1 MEKKN
6 NILEINNLSVSY
18 GPIKA
23 VKKVSLEINQGEFVA
38 LIGAN
43 GAGKSSLLKTIL
55 GINKVENG
63 NVAFLQQDITGKP
76 TDKIV
81 SSGLSLIPEGHVI
94 FTSMSVLEN
103 LQLGAYQNLAEFEDN
118 LNRIFGYFPVL
129 KVRSSQIAGTLSGG
143 EQQMLSMGR
152 ALMSKPKL
160 ILVDEPS
167 LGLAPKIV
175 TDIFNILSELNK
187 EGYSILLAEQN
198 AKKALECSHR
208 CYVMKTGEI
217 AMSGFSTSLM
227 DDPKIRQAY
236 LGGN

>member
-6 NILEINNLSVSY
+6 SILNVENLSVAY

-23 VKKVSLEINQGEFVA
+23 VKGVDLNIDQGECVA

-43 GAGKSSLLKTIL
+43 GAGKTSLLKAIL
-55 GINKVENG
+55 GIKKPEKGSVS
-63 NVAFLQQDITGKP
+63 FLNQEITGNS

-94 FTSMSVLEN
+94 FTSMTVLEN
-103 LQLGAYQNLAEFEDN
+103 LQIGAYQNMSSFEEN
-118 LNRIFGYFPVL
+118 LERIFGYFPIL
-129 KVRSSQIAGTLSGG
+129 KKRSNQIAGTLSGG

-160 ILVDEPS
+160 IMVDEPS

-175 TDIFNILSELNK
+175 TDIFKILVELNG

-198 AKKALECSHR
+198 AKKALECSNR

-217 AMSGFSTSLM
+217 AMSGFSEDLI
-227 DDPKIRQAY
+227 DDPKIRKAY
-236 LGGN
+236 LGGV

>member
-1 MEKKN
+1 LEKKN
-6 NILEINNLSVSY
+6 NILEVNNLSVTY

-23 VKKVSLEINQGEFVA
+23 VKKVSLEISQGEFVA

-43 GAGKSSLLKTIL
+43 GAGKSSLLKAIL
-55 GINKVENG
+55 GINKVEEG
-63 NVAFLQQDITGKP
+63 SVIFLQQDITEKP
-76 TDKIV
+76 TDRIV

-94 FTSMSVLEN
+94 FSSMSVLEN
-103 LQLGAYQNLAEFEDN
+103 LQLGAYQNLAEFENN

-129 KVRSSQIAGTLSGG
+129 KDRSSQIAGTLSGG

-175 TDIFNILSELNK
+175 TGIFNILLELNK

-198 AKKALECSHR
+198 AKKALECSNR

-217 AMSGFSTSLM
+217 AMSGFSTHLM

>member
-1 MEKKN
+1 MEKKS
-6 NILEINNLSVSY
+6 NILKTEGLSITY

-23 VKKVSLEINQGEFVA
+23 VKKVNIEIKQGEFVA

-43 GAGKSSLLKTIL
+43 GAGKTSLLKAIL
-55 GINKVENG
+55 GIQRPDKGRVQ
-63 NVAFLQQDITGKP
+63 FLGIDITRQS

-81 SSGLSLIPEGHVI
+81 SLGLCLIPEGHVI
-94 FTSMSVLEN
+94 FTSMTVLEN
-103 LQLGAYQNLAEFEDN
+103 LQLGAYHDYDNFEKNLERVFT
-118 LNRIFGYFPVL
+118 YFPIL
-129 KVRSSQIAGTLSGG
+129 QERSSQIAGTLSGG

-160 ILVDEPS
+160 ILIDEPS

-175 TDIFNILSELNK
+175 TEIFNILLELNK

-208 CYVMKTGEI
+208 CYVMQTGEI
-217 AMSGFSTSLM
+217 AMTGFSG
-227 DDPKIRQAY
+227 DIIDNPKIRQAY
-236 LGGN
+236 LGSN

>member
-43 GAGKSSLLKTIL
+43 GAGKSSLLKAIL

-63 NVAFLQQDITGKP
+63 NVAFLQKDITGKP

>member
-43 GAGKSSLLKTIL
+43 GAGKSSLLKAIL

>member
-1 MEKKN
+1 LEKKN

-43 GAGKSSLLKTIL
+43 GAGKSSLLKAIL
-55 GINKVENG
+55 GINKVEEG
-63 NVAFLQQDITGKP
+63 SVIFLQQDITEKP
-76 TDKIV
+76 TDRIV

-94 FTSMSVLEN
+94 FSSMSVLEN
-103 LQLGAYQNLAEFEDN
+103 LQLGAYQNLAEFENN

-129 KVRSSQIAGTLSGG
+129 KDRSSQIAGTLSGG

-175 TDIFNILSELNK
+175 TGIFNILLELNK

-198 AKKALECSHR
+198 AKKALECSNR

-217 AMSGFSTSLM
+217 AMSGFSTHLM

>member
-43 GAGKSSLLKTIL
+43 GAGKSSLLKAIL

-63 NVAFLQQDITGKP
+63 NIAFLQQDITGKP

>member
-1 MEKKN
+1 MEKNN
-6 NILEINNLSVSY
+6 NILEVENLSVAY

-23 VKKVSLEINQGEFVA
+23 VKAVNLMINQGEIVA
-38 LIGAN
+38 LIGSN
-43 GAGKSSLLKTIL
+43 GAGKTSLLKAIL
-55 GINKVENG
+55 GIQRAERG
-63 NVAFLQQDITGKP
+63 CIYFLGKDITHLA

-81 SSGLSLIPEGHVI
+81 GTGLCLIPEGHVI
-94 FTSMSVLEN
+94 FSSMTVLEN
-103 LQLGAYQNLAEFEDN
+103 LQLGAYYLRRDLEKS
-118 LNRIFGYFPVL
+118 LNRVFNYFPIL
-129 KVRSSQIAGTLSGG
+129 QERRHQIAGTLSGG

-175 TDIFNILSELNK
+175 TEIYNIILELHK

-198 AKKALECSHR
+198 AKKALATSNR

-217 AMSGFSTSLM
+217 ALSGFSNDLM
-227 DDPKIRQAY
+227 DDSKILQAY
-236 LGGN
+236 LGG

>member
-43 GAGKSSLLKTIL
+43 GAGKSSLLKAIL

-103 LQLGAYQNLAEFEDN
+103 LQLGAYQNLAEFENN

>member
-1 MEKKN
+1 MKKKN
-6 NILEINNLSVSY
+6 NILEIEHLSVTY

-23 VKKVSLEINQGEFVA
+23 VKKVNLEVNQGECVA

-43 GAGKSSLLKTIL
+43 GAGKTSLLKAIL
-55 GINKVENG
+55 GIQKAETG
-63 NVAFLQQDITGKP
+63 NIFFLGKDITRKT

-81 SSGLSLIPEGHVI
+81 SSGLCLIPEGHVI
-94 FTSMSVLEN
+94 FSSMTVLEN
-103 LQLGAYQNLAEFEDN
+103 LQLGAYHNPTDFDENLKRVFN
-118 LNRIFGYFPVL
+118 YFPIL
-129 KVRSSQIAGTLSGG
+129 QGRIGQLAGTLSGG

-175 TDIFNILSELNK
+175 TDIFDIILELNR

-198 AKKALECSHR
+198 AKKALESSNR
-208 CYVMKTGEI
+208 CYVMKTGEMAI
-217 AMSGFSTSLM
+217 SGFSREII

-236 LGGN
+236 LGGS

>member
-6 NILEINNLSVSY
+6 NILEIESLSVTY

-23 VKKVSLEINQGEFVA
+23 VKTVNLEINQGEFVA

-43 GAGKSSLLKTIL
+43 GAGKTSLLKAIL
-55 GINKVENG
+55 GIQKSDTGSVNFMGK
-63 NVAFLQQDITGKP
+63 DITREA

-81 SSGLSLIPEGHVI
+81 SSGLCLIPEGHVI
-94 FTSMSVLEN
+94 FSSMTVLEN
-103 LQLGAYQNLAEFEDN
+103 LQLGAYHHLGDFDKNLKRVYD
-118 LNRIFGYFPVL
+118 YFPIL
-129 KVRSSQIAGTLSGG
+129 QERSKQIAGTLSGG

-175 TDIFNILSELNK
+175 TDIFDIILELNK

-198 AKKALECSHR
+198 AKKALECSNR

-217 AMSGFSTSLM
+217 AMSGFSCDIM

-236 LGGN
+236 LGGH

>member
-1 MEKKN
+1 LERKN
-6 NILEINNLSVSY
+6 NILEIENLSVSY

-23 VKKVSLEINQGEFVA
+23 VRKVNLAINEGECVA
-38 LIGAN
+38 IIGAN
-43 GAGKSSLLKTIL
+43 GAGKTSLLKAIL
-55 GINKVENG
+55 GINRSDEG
-63 NVAFLQQDITGKP
+63 IIYFLGKDITRKA

-81 SSGLSLIPEGHVI
+81 SSGLCLIPEGHVI
-94 FTSMSVLEN
+94 FSSMTVLEN
-103 LQLGAYQNLAEFEDN
+103 LQLGAYHNLEEFNEN
-118 LNRIFGYFPVL
+118 LEKVYNYFPIL
-129 KVRSSQIAGTLSGG
+129 RDRSDQIAGTLSGG

-152 ALMSKPKL
+152 ALMSKPRL

-175 TDIFNILSELNK
+175 TDIFNIILELNR

-198 AKKALECSHR
+198 AKKALECSNR

-217 AMSGFSTSLM
+217 AMSGISVEIM
-227 DDPKIRQAY
+227 NNPKIRQAY

>member
-1 MEKKN
+1 MKKKN
-6 NILEINNLSVSY
+6 KILKIEHLSVKY

-23 VKKVSLEINQGEFVA
+23 IKKVNLEVSQGEFVA

-43 GAGKSSLLKTIL
+43 GAGKTSLLKAIL
-55 GINKVENG
+55 GIQKAESG
-63 NVAFLQQDITGKP
+63 NILFLGNDITREA

-81 SSGLSLIPEGHVI
+81 SLGICLIPEGRII
-94 FTSMSVLEN
+94 FSSMTVLEN
-103 LQLGAYQNLAEFEDN
+103 LQLGAYHNPSDFDENLKRVFN
-118 LNRIFGYFPVL
+118 CFPIL
-129 KVRSSQIAGTLSGG
+129 QKRSSQIAGTLSGG

-152 ALMSKPKL
+152 ALISKPKL

-175 TDIFNILSELNK
+175 TEIFDILLELNR

-208 CYVMKTGEI
+208 CYVMETGEI
-217 AMSGFSTSLM
+217 ALEGASYKLV
-227 DDPKIRQAY
+227 DNAKVRQAY
-236 LGGN
+236 LGGR

>member
-1 MEKKN
+1 MKKKN
-6 NILEINNLSVSY
+6 NILKIEHLSVAY

-23 VKKVSLEINQGEFVA
+23 VKKVNLEVNQGECVA

-43 GAGKSSLLKTIL
+43 GAGKTSLLKSIL
-55 GINKVENG
+55 GIQKAEKG
-63 NVAFLQQDITGKP
+63 NIFFLGNDIGRKA

-81 SSGLSLIPEGHVI
+81 SLGLCLIPEGHII
-94 FTSMSVLEN
+94 FSSMTVLEN
-103 LQLGAYQNLAEFEDN
+103 LQLGAYHNPSDFDENIKRVFN
-118 LNRIFGYFPVL
+118 YFPIL
-129 KVRSSQIAGTLSGG
+129 QERSGQIAGTLSGG

-175 TDIFNILSELNK
+175 TDIFDIILELNR

-217 AMSGFSTSLM
+217 AVAGFSRELM

-236 LGGN
+236 LGGS

>member
-1 MEKKN
+1 LEKKN

-43 GAGKSSLLKTIL
+43 GAGKSSLLKAIL

>member
-43 GAGKSSLLKTIL
+43 GAGKSSLLKAIL

-227 DDPKIRQAY
+227 DDPKISQAY

>member
-43 GAGKSSLLKTIL
+43 GAGKSSLLKAIL

-198 AKKALECSHR
+198 AKKALECSYR

>member
-43 GAGKSSLLKTIL
+43 GAGKSSLLKAIL

-129 KVRSSQIAGTLSGG
+129 KVRSSQIAGT
-143 EQQMLSMGR
+143 
-152 ALMSKPKL
+152 
-160 ILVDEPS
+160 
-167 LGLAPKIV
+167 
-175 TDIFNILSELNK
+175 
-187 EGYSILLAEQN
+187 
-198 AKKALECSHR
+198 
-208 CYVMKTGEI
+208 
-217 AMSGFSTSLM
+217 
-227 DDPKIRQAY
+227 
-236 LGGN
+236 

>member
-43 GAGKSSLLKTIL
+43 GAGKSSLLKAIL
-55 GINKVENG
+55 GINKVEEG
-63 NVAFLQQDITGKP
+63 SVIFLQQDITGKP

>member
-43 GAGKSSLLKTIL
+43 GAGKSSLLKAIL

-103 LQLGAYQNLAEFEDN
+103 LKLGAYQNLAEFENN

>member
-1 MEKKN
+1 MKKKN
-6 NILEINNLSVSY
+6 NILEIEHLSVTY

-23 VKKVSLEINQGEFVA
+23 VKKVNLEVNQGECVA

-43 GAGKSSLLKTIL
+43 GAGKTSLLKAIL
-55 GINKVENG
+55 GIQKAETG
-63 NVAFLQQDITGKP
+63 NIFFLGKDITRKA

-81 SSGLSLIPEGHVI
+81 SSGLCLIPEGHII
-94 FTSMSVLEN
+94 FSSMTLLEN
-103 LQLGAYQNLAEFEDN
+103 LQLGAYHNPTDFDENLTRVFN
-118 LNRIFGYFPVL
+118 YFPIL
-129 KVRSSQIAGTLSGG
+129 RERSGQIAGTLSGG

-175 TDIFNILSELNK
+175 TDIFEIILELNR

-198 AKKALECSHR
+198 AKKALESSNR

-217 AMSGFSTSLM
+217 AISGFSREII

-236 LGGN
+236 LGGS

>member
-6 NILEINNLSVSY
+6 NILEVNNLSVTY

-23 VKKVSLEINQGEFVA
+23 VKKVSLEISQGEFVA

-43 GAGKSSLLKTIL
+43 GAGKSSLLKAIL
-55 GINKVENG
+55 GINKVEEG
-63 NVAFLQQDITGKP
+63 SVIFLQQDITEKP
-76 TDKIV
+76 TDRIV

-94 FTSMSVLEN
+94 FSSMSVLEN
-103 LQLGAYQNLAEFEDN
+103 LQLGAYQNLAEFENN

-129 KVRSSQIAGTLSGG
+129 KDRSSQIAGTLSGG

-175 TDIFNILSELNK
+175 TGIFNILLELNK

-198 AKKALECSHR
+198 AKKALECSNR

-217 AMSGFSTSLM
+217 AMSGFSTHLM

>member
-43 GAGKSSLLKTIL
+43 GAGKSSLLKAIL

-167 LGLAPKIV
+167 LGLDPKIV